1 MFCWKGREK
10 KANLFAFRNIFIS
23 FICEVMGGN
32 EPIILWQRRNEG
44 YREGGIGGEDS
55 HLFLHQKD
63 GKQSLETCRPSKD
76 IVYKTPLFRGKKK
89 TVV

>member
-1 MFCWKGREK
+1 MFCWKGRKK

-44 YREGGIGGEDS
+44 YREGEMGGRTVIY
-55 HLFLHQKD
+55 FYTKR
-63 GKQSLETCRPSKD
+63 TVSKVWKLAGLVK
-76 IVYKTPLFRGKKK
+76 I
-89 TVV
+89 

>member
-1 MFCWKGREK
+1 MRLDVLLEGEEK
-10 KANLFAFRNIFIS
+10 KSELV
-23 FICEVMGGN
+23 C
-32 EPIILWQRRNEG
+32 LYKRNEG
-44 YREGGIGGEDS
+44 YREGEMGGEDS
-55 HLFLHQKD
+55 HLFLHQRD